1 MSRNIITSVKVE
13 FGPTHDRVHVWNR
26 GGKAGVLTVAHGD
39 GARIAEMLGGKKHEV
54 QPKSMGFCHKC
65 KQHVAYGDETW
76 GFVDSEGEWVLS
88 LDGYLH
94 HKGCVR

>member
-1 MSRNIITSVKVE
+1 MSRAVITSVRVE

-26 GGKAGVLTVAHGD
+26 GGKAGVLTVAKGD
-39 GARIAEMLGGKKHEV
+39 GAKIAEMLGGKPPQE

-65 KQHVAYGDETW
+65 KQPVAYGDETW
-76 GFVDSEGEWVLS
+76 GWHHPGGDWVLS

-94 HKGCVR
+94 HKGCGR